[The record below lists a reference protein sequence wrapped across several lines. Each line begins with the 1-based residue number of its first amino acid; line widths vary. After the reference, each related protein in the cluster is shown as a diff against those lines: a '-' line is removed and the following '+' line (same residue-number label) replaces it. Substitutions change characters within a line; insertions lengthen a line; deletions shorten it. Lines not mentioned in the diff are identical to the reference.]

1 MPRNDGQIFL
11 VTGST
16 GSGKTTW
23 ALREAGGG
31 DLLVWDSKLEWY
43 RKAGLRAVRTLDEL
57 HALIIEDLKSPGA
70 RQFRVAYV
78 GQHSRAH
85 FEIFCRL
92 AWVWLRAKKGRTLV
106 VEELS
111 DVTHPGKAPD
121 AWGEI
126 LRKSRDQKARVFA
139 LTQRP
144 AESDKTVAGN
154 AAIIHAGFQTFP
166 RDRKTMSEYLDV
178 PVSQVLALKQFEWI
192 ERDTRARKL
201 RTGHT

>member
-1 MPRNDGQIFL
+1 MARSDGQIFL

-31 DLLVWDSKLEWY
+31 DLLVWDSKLEWH
-43 RKAGLRAVRTLDEL
+43 KKTNCTPLQSLDMLHMVIVRDVREP
-57 HALIIEDLKSPGA
+57 A
-70 RQFRVAYV
+70 QFRYAYV
-78 GQHSRAH
+78 GVHSRAH

-126 LRKSRDQKARVFA
+126 LRKSRDQKARIFA

-144 AESDKTVAGN
+144 SESDKTVAGN
-154 AAIIHAGFQTFP
+154 AAVIHSGFQTFP
-166 RDRKTMSEYLDV
+166 RDRKTIAEYLDV
-178 PVSQVLALKQFEWI
+178 PVAQVLALKQFEWI

>member
-1 MPRNDGQIFL
+1 MPVRSDGQIFL

-43 RKAGLRAVRTLDEL
+43 KKARLSTLRTLDAL
-57 HALIIEDLKSPGA
+57 HGVIMADLKNPA
-70 RQFRVAYV
+70 PFRYAYV
-78 GQHSRAH
+78 GQHTRAH

-126 LRKSRDQKARVFA
+126 LRKSRDQKARIFA

-178 PVSQVLALKQFEWI
+178 PLSQVLALKQFEWI